1 MNLLEQVITALN
13 LETNLENLNEKELN
27 HSIDSIVYELIQD
40 YIQSEW
46 SYLTYL
52 NRNLLIFN
60 HRWNN

>member
-40 YIQSEW
+40 YIQSE
-46 SYLTYL
+46 
-52 NRNLLIFN
+52 
-60 HRWNN
+60 